1 VFFGESV
8 PRERVERAWA
18 EVNQADLLLVA
29 GSSLMVFS
37 GFRFARGAAQRG
49 VPVAA
54 INLGRTRADD
64 MLTVKVEADCG
75 LALDRLRLRLD
86 A

>member
-1 VFFGESV
+1 
-8 PRERVERAWA
+8 
-18 EVNQADLLLVA
+18 
-29 GSSLMVFS
+29 MVFS

-75 LALDRLRLRLD
+75 LALDTLRLRLD